1 MICCWSGDQQQRGY
15 YQIYELIL
23 LKSGSRNTHKTKF
36 LFYMTLFLKQIVSFI
51 LFQILFQLTSFTQNI
66 NLDWVK
72 TIGLSTNDE
81 AGISL
86 ALDSNKAVI
95 FTGHFRSTLDFDP
108 GPGVFNLTSTGG
120 QDIFIAEYDSS
131 GNFVWAKKI
140 GGVPD
145 DDVLEM
151 KMDSSGN
158 LFVLGYFQGTT
169 DFDPGPGVYN
179 LTTTSRNTFLLKLDN
194 NANFIWVKQ
203 GAYTGNQI
211 DTDVSGNV
219 FMGGWFAAA
228 KDFDP
233 GAGVFTLTANTG
245 GEDMFVLKLDPSG
258 NFTWA
263 KQIRNLSGSQHGQ
276 RGLETDSAG
285 NVFFGGDFTL
295 TMDFDPGATDVVL
308 TAAGGAN
315 AFILKLTGQGDF
327 MWAKQF
333 GAPGVAR
340 ILGLEVDNSGNVFS
354 TGQFFFTV
362 DFDPGAGSYPLTA
375 NSNFR
380 CCFISKLDPNG
391 NFIYAKN
398 FQGGETFGRA
408 LAIDADNYLYVAGE
422 FHSAVDFDPGAGT
435 FTIPGGG
442 LFTVRLDPLG
452 NFSWAAGYSPS
463 SGSFESIYGSIKVD
477 ILKNVYFTGSFPFT
491 VDFDP
496 TPAVYNVTSPGVGR
510 WDIFVH
516 KLGQCNSLNVINVT
530 ACSGY
535 TLNNTT
541 YTSSGVYYQSLTN
554 NAGCDSIIQL
564 NLTIGN
570 VFNQLAVNACGSYLW
585 NGNLLTTSGIYRDTI
600 QLSNGCDSIVEL
612 DLTIT
617 RIANN
622 LTMSACGSY
631 IWKGNP
637 LTSSG
642 IYRDTIRLAN
652 GCDSIVILNLVINQK
667 PIPRLG
673 ADTVICKPDMIVLS
687 PGVFNQYLWSDNTTG
702 STLSVADT
710 GTYWVNVTS
719 SNNCSARDTIVIRKS
734 GQCGCA
740 LNAQTKI
747 YTNPFTTTLIV
758 DKNATNCEVRM
769 DLYNAIGQLIMKDK
783 IINDGFNVLQLGKLS
798 SGMYFY
804 RLYAD
809 GNMLLKGKLIKL

>member
-1 MICCWSGDQQQRGY
+1 
-15 YQIYELIL
+15 
-23 LKSGSRNTHKTKF
+23 
-36 LFYMTLFLKQIVSFI
+36 MTLFLKQIVPFI
-51 LFQILFQLTSFTQNI
+51 LFQILFQLSSFTQNI

-72 TIGLSTNDE
+72 TMGLSNNDE

-86 ALDSNKAVI
+86 VLDSNKAVI
-95 FTGHFRSTLDFDP
+95 FTGHFRSTLDFDT

-120 QDIFIAEYDSS
+120 QDIFIAQYDSS

-158 LFVLGYFQGTT
+158 LIVVGFFQGTT

-203 GAYTGNQI
+203 GAYVGEQI
-211 DTDVSGNV
+211 DTDVSGNI
-219 FMGGWFAAA
+219 FMGGWFGGA

-245 GEDMFVLKLDPSG
+245 GEDMFVQKLDPSG
-258 NFTWA
+258 NFIWA
-263 KQIRNLSGSQHGQ
+263 KQIRNLSGSQHQ
-276 RGLETDSAG
+276 QHGLETDPNG
-285 NVFFGGDFTL
+285 NVFFAGNFTL
-295 TMDFDPGATDVVL
+295 TMDFDPGATDAVL
-308 TAAGGAN
+308 TAAGGDDG
-315 AFILKLTGQGDF
+315 FILKLNSQGNF
-327 MWAKQF
+327 MWVKQF
-333 GAPGVAR
+333 GAAAGDK
-340 ILGLEVDNSGNVFS
+340 IFGLEVDNSGNVFS
-354 TGQFFFTV
+354 TGQFYLTV
-362 DFDPGAGSYPLTA
+362 DFDPGPGSYLLTGDP
-375 NSNFR
+375 NRR
-380 CCFISKLDPNG
+380 CCFISKLDANG
-391 NFIYAKN
+391 NFVYAKN
-398 FQGGETFGRA
+398 FQGGDTFGRA
-408 LAIDADNYLYVAGE
+408 LAIDADNYLYVAGG
-422 FHSAVDFDPGAGT
+422 FSTAVDFDPGAGSYT
-435 FTIPGGG
+435 LPNGG

-452 NFSWAAGYSPS
+452 NFSWAAGYSPT
-463 SGSFESIYGSIKVD
+463 SGSFESIYGAIKVD

-496 TPAVYNVTSPGVGR
+496 TPAVYNVTASGFTA
-510 WDIFVH
+510 WDIFIH
-516 KLGQCNSLNVINVT
+516 KLGQCNSLNVINAT
-530 ACSGY
+530 ACAAYS
-535 TLNNTT
+535 LNNTT
-541 YTSSGVYYQSLTN
+541 YTSSGVYYQTLTN
-554 NAGCDSIIQL
+554 SAGCDSIIQL

-570 VFNQLAVNACGSYLW
+570 VFHQITVNACGSYLW
-585 NGNLLTTSGIYRDTI
+585 NGDLLASSGIYRDTI

-612 DLTIT
+612 NLTIT
-617 RIANN
+617 RIVNN
-622 LTMSACGSY
+622 LNISACGSY

-642 IYRDTIRLAN
+642 MYRDTIRLVN
-652 GCDSIVILNLVINQK
+652 GCDSVVILNLVINQK

-673 ADTVICKPDMIVLS
+673 ADTVICKPGMIVLS
-687 PGVFNQYLWSDNTTG
+687 PGIFNQYLWSNNTTG
-702 STLSVADT
+702 STLSVTDT

-719 SNNCSARDTIVIRKS
+719 SNGCSARDTIIIRKS

-747 YTNPFTTTLIV
+747 YTNPFTATLIV

-769 DLYNAIGQLIMKDK
+769 DMYNAIGQLIMKDK
-783 IINDGFNVLQLGKLS
+783 IINDGLNVLQLSKLS

-804 RLYAD
+804 KLHAD
-809 GNMLLKGKLIKL
+809 GNMLLKGKVIKL